1 MKNNELNF
9 YSKHIF
15 LYTTILSNISA
26 YNLHSLLYIFVVKK
40 ILIVQLQVS
49 THGGWAWHVR
59 TFKLF
64 WSGKL
69 SNQIEINTILN
80 AHNDAR
86 SIVSPTAAKMA
97 SVVWDSRLAR
107 IAQSRSDQCIFA
119 HDCNGC
125 RKMLNYPNYDIG
137 QNAYWSYGSFDWV
150 SAIGAFISEKQ
161 YFTYGGPQNGTGLK
175 FNFLIF

>member
-1 MKNNELNF
+1 MSYVSQYLTKTLGGNRTSCQPKGSDF
-9 YSKHIF
+9 
-15 LYTTILSNISA
+15 TT
-26 YNLHSLLYIFVVKK
+26 SL
-40 ILIVQLQVS
+40 
-49 THGGWAWHVR
+49 AP
-59 TFKLF
+59 
-64 WSGKL
+64 
-69 SNQIEINTILN
+69 NQTEINTILN

-125 RKMLNYPNYDIG
+125 RKMLNYPNYYIG